1 MWGVGNIVT
10 VFAHVVIII
19 WLIYLVAFGAL
30 CAAPVWSIWEGV
42 FLLRIAN
49 NYQAQVQEKVDAYL
63 SSKSSDEYDFTE
75 LIANLEH
82 PPSPPATYLRKS
94 S

>member
-75 LIANLEH
+75 PLD
-82 PPSPPATYLRKS
+82 
-94 S
+94 